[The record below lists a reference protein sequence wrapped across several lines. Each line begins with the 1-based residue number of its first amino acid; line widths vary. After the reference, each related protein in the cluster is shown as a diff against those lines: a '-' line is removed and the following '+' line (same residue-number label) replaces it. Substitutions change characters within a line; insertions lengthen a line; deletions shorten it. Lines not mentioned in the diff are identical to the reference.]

1 MQLLSWIPLP
11 TDGLLLAGQRPA
23 MRSYL
28 LMTNSIISLT
38 NKTIT
43 QGIDTMRT
51 VNFRHSMPGAHALRA
66 ILETGV
72 LHKQEIST
80 DFQQRLLC
88 WVFGMTVSG
97 IAYSCMPC

>member
-1 MQLLSWIPLP
+1 
-11 TDGLLLAGQRPA
+11 
-23 MRSYL
+23 MRGYL
-28 LMTNSIISLT
+28 LITNPKLSST

-43 QGIDTMRT
+43 QNIDTMLT
-51 VNFRHSMPGAHALRA
+51 MNFRHSMPGAHALRA

-72 LHKQEIST
+72 LHKQEISA

-97 IAYSCMPC
+97 IALQLHAVLM